1 MNRPVDEI
9 TLQFVAEG
17 RRLRA
22 LQRGSQRFAP
32 DSRAKLFRSDTM
44 RCQKRRGRVFEGL
57 EEPFANGQDRD
68 QEAVEMAKVEK
79 FLFTRA
85 KSDFHM
91 TPEES
96 EKLPRRC

>member
-1 MNRPVDEI
+1 LI
-9 TLQFVAEG
+9 
-17 RRLRA
+17 
-22 LQRGSQRFAP
+22 
-32 DSRAKLFRSDTM
+32 
-44 RCQKRRGRVFEGL
+44 EGL

-68 QEAVEMAKVEK
+68 QEAVEMAKVER

-96 EKLPRRC
+96 EKFASEVLTASKGAPPGSQIDIFFDMQTKTLRVAPPNRRFK